1 MADMVNH
8 PSHYNQGKR
17 EVIEEMRLL
26 FGDYAVECFCK
37 LSAYKYIR
45 RADYKGHK
53 EEDLKKAEW
62 YMDYIA
68 DLKSLDKPKSEIDN
82 ARIPEDADALF
93 KAVAYC
99 ALNDAIRDGVIP
111 NDPDNS
117 DYIEFEE
124 DAKRRYKAMRE
135 LYSKRHINGGNN
147 YGKLFSTD

>member
-17 EVIEEMRLL
+17 EVIEEMRIL

-45 RADYKGHK
+45 RADYKGNK
-53 EEDLKKAEW
+53 EQDLKKAEW

-68 DLKSLDKPKSEIDN
+68 KLDHLDN
-82 ARIPEDADALF
+82 PEPEADNVQIPEDADALF
-93 KAVAYC
+93 KIVAYC
-99 ALNDAIRDGVIP
+99 ALNEAIEDGVIP
-111 NDPDNS
+111 NDPDNR

-124 DAKRRYKAMRE
+124 DAKRRYKAMSE
-135 LYSKRHINGGNN
+135 LYSKRHIDVD
-147 YGKLFSTD
+147 KWRK